1 MEKLTQLEA
10 LLLTAVLENCVDQ
23 LAILGYIMPV
33 SHEGKTDISHVR
45 ASVLFKKIPLVFLLV
60 FYVSYQHSLNIHTGI
75 FSAECSTTLQGRS
88 NTSAQ
93 MISFNICTAAALRS
107 VWQGALVTSDEV
119 PRLCFK
125 TSVVRCQVE
134 EQGKINNTCLKSY
147 ISA

>member
-60 FYVSYQHSLNIHTGI
+60 FYVSYQHSLNIHSGI
-75 FSAECSTTLQGRS
+75 FFCRVLHDPS
-88 NTSAQ
+88 
-93 MISFNICTAAALRS
+93 
-107 VWQGALVTSDEV
+107 
-119 PRLCFK
+119 
-125 TSVVRCQVE
+125 
-134 EQGKINNTCLKSY
+134 GKKQYKRTDDQF
-147 ISA
+147 